1 MEWHLITQWLEKL
14 QKCLKWFVSSGF
26 FILWRKLLFHG
37 LKKMKHRSDFQ
48 NEMSLTNFQ
57 TLCIIK
63 KRTKKFVVGELE
75 RESFCV
81 LFAATLLVFFSFVFW
96 QSLNC
101 LRNHL
106 SIVIAFHIHHNFG
119 NIFLFRRVGGGGSC
133 ALY

>member
-1 MEWHLITQWLEKL
+1 
-14 QKCLKWFVSSGF
+14 
-26 FILWRKLLFHG
+26 
-37 LKKMKHRSDFQ
+37 
-48 NEMSLTNFQ
+48 MSLTNFQ

-119 NIFLFRRVGGGGSC
+119 NIFLFRRVVVGGGSC